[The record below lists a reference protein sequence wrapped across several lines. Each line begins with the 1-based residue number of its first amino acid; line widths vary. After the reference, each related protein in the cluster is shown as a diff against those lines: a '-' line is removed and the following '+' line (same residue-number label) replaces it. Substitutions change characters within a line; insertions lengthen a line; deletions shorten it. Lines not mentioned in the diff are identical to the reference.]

1 MPNKN
6 VPKFSGLILVS
17 GQDRPGITQR
27 LMQTLSQFTIK
38 IIDIE
43 QLVIRDR
50 LLLTVLIS
58 LDPDH
63 AQAISDDLALLQDEI
78 GLDIAVDFVQHDDA
92 KTGAETLR
100 VVMVG
105 DGIKPT
111 GLASV
116 ASEIAS
122 LGGNITAIKR
132 TASLPNIAIELDLTI
147 PNESIKSVQRALAT
161 VAVKHRIDLA
171 VEPGGMSRATKRII
185 LLDMDSTL
193 IQQEVIDLLAQHAG
207 KAEVVSQITTKA
219 MSGELD
225 FTQALVQRVQLL
237 AGLDST
243 VLEKVCQEITLTPGA
258 ERLIERLHEQ
268 GHKVGVV
275 SGGFINVIEPLL
287 KFLKLDFYRAN
298 TLEIKDGKLTG
309 AVIGQVVDRKAKA
322 DALYEFAKSEN
333 VSMNQTVAVGDGA
346 NDLDMIESAG
356 LGVAFNAKP
365 KVAAAAATTISNNDL
380 STLLLLMGISS

>member
-100 VVMVG
+100 GVMVG

-132 TASLPNIAIELDLTI
+132 TATLPNIAIELDLTI

-171 VEPGGMSRATKRII
+171 VEPGGLSRAAKRII

-243 VLEKVCQEITLTPGA
+243 VLEKVRQEITLTPGA
-258 ERLIERLHEQ
+258 ERLIDRLHEQ

-287 KFLKLDFYRAN
+287 KSLKG
-298 TLEIKDGKLTG
+298 GKLTG

-322 DALYEFAKSEN
+322 DALSEFAKLEN

-365 KVAAAAATTISNNDL
+365 RVAAAAATTISNNDL